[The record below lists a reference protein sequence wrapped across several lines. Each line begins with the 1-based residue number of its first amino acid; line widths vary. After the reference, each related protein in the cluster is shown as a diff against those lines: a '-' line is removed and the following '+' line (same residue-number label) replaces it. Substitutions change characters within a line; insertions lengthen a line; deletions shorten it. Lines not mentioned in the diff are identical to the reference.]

1 MTRLLGQL
9 AGLLA
14 DAVVEGMESLADSAV
29 PGLVL
34 PRLFAGHP
42 IRGDTQA
49 DLLYVLGLLLEC
61 GVERIAGLELR
72 PVALGILT
80 DLDAEAIEGFSS
92 YRIAETVTRLGGLAA
107 VPENARERVRGAA
120 RSPRLLSA
128 VEAGAK
134 RPNFTVVAAR
144 CLHASA
150 RMNEE
155 DTGAD
160 FAALIDRIRRMLKES
175 GTGWINDGASGF
187 RHFDIYT
194 PDMYLFAEPF
204 AGAVGPD
211 WLEGFRRVVG
221 DLDDL
226 ALLKG
231 GVVWGRSIGALAQ
244 ALTAEIAGAAAR
256 WNLAEPSRWAS
267 RVHAVLDD
275 LETWFSR
282 GLVTAHQR
290 RACDPYRGPSRRLQ
304 LTFDLYGKLLLAAL
318 ALTEV
323 QDAPR
328 KSGCDSF
335 PATDRLV
342 AFDRAS
348 QASAWGFRSRR
359 LSFVLPLMSGSDTG
373 YLPSPRSPGL
383 LEQPVM
389 GHPVMVPTL
398 VRDGATLV
406 PGGMPVLVSHAPAK
420 VLVRHEGWSAV
431 GTPMNQPPTV
441 VGSREA
447 EYTVHGRTIE
457 VRERLAIGDAACA
470 VHLSVAYNKARPLTI
485 ESDLSRRSLRVDTAG
500 IAEWRSPWGELD
512 CVEQW
517 ESAPGTA
524 FDFTW
529 RVTVPVRIATTEPA
543 HQYTAGLYRP
553 MAGRAVITDAGAPS
567 EMTAES
573 LEEFDI
579 LHLAW
584 PERWIGTDPQ
594 RTAGVISLLKAA
606 DVKIAWTQHNLIPHR
621 RSVGGEATYA
631 RWAAAADIVIHHTEF
646 GRRAA
651 TAKYAYGTG
660 TRHVVIPHGH
670 WGPRDEKFRHIS
682 REDVERDEGWLPTG
696 IRLAV
701 VGQPR
706 KEKLLQSVV
715 DAVASCTREDIQL
728 VARLDPS
735 VRIPADHRIIAEY
748 GHLSSDRYQRRLRAF
763 DAVVFPFAPQG
774 MLATGAAFDCIGAGI
789 AAITSDWPFLDEVF
803 AGSGIR
809 CGSTTETMTACFDS
823 LTREHLDTS
832 RRAVIA
838 LRPAYEWDEIAR
850 QTLEV
855 FEDAV
860 P

>member
-1 MTRLLGQL
+1 MTRLPGQP
-9 AGLLA
+9 ARLLV
-14 DAVVEGMESLADSAV
+14 DAVVEGMGSLADSAV
-29 PGLVL
+29 PRLVL

-42 IRGDTQA
+42 VREDTQA

-61 GVERIAGLELR
+61 GVERIAGLDLR
-72 PVALGILT
+72 PVALKILT

-92 YRIAETVTRLGGLAA
+92 YRIAETVTRLGGMTSI
-107 VPENARERVRGAA
+107 PENARERVREAA

-155 DTGAD
+155 DTGPG
-160 FAALIDRIRRMLKES
+160 FTVLIDRVRRMLEKS
-175 GTGWINDGASGF
+175 GTGWINDGAGAF

-204 AGAVGPD
+204 ASAVGPG
-211 WLEGFRRVVG
+211 WYEGFRRVIC

-226 ALLKG
+226 ALPKG
-231 GVVWGRSIGALAQ
+231 GVVWGRSIGVLAQ
-244 ALTAEIAGAAAR
+244 ALTAEIAGAAVR
-256 WNLAEPSRWAS
+256 WNLAEPSRWVP
-267 RVHAVLDD
+267 RVHTVLDD
-275 LETWFSR
+275 LDTWFSR
-282 GLVTAHQR
+282 GLVTAHQW
-290 RACDPYRGPSRRLQ
+290 RAYEPYRSPSRRLQ

-318 ALTEV
+318 GLAGV

-328 KSGCDSF
+328 KSGCGSF
-335 PATDRLV
+335 PVTDRLV

-348 QASAWGFRSRR
+348 HASAWVFRSRR
-359 LSFVLPLMSGSDTG
+359 FSFVLPLMCGSDAS
-373 YLPSPRSPGL
+373 YLPSPRSPAL
-383 LEQPVM
+383 LEQPVT

-398 VRDGATLV
+398 VRDGAVLV
-406 PGGMPVLVSHAPAK
+406 PAGMPVLVSHSPGKA
-420 VLVRHEGWSAV
+420 LVRHEGWSAV
-431 GTPMNQPPTV
+431 GTPMDRPPTV

-447 EYTVHGRTIE
+447 EYTVHGRTLE
-457 VRERLAIGDAACA
+457 VRERLAIGDAACT
-470 VHLSVAYNKARPLTI
+470 VHLSVAHNKARPLTV
-485 ESDLSRRSLRVDTAG
+485 ESDLARHSLRVDTAG

-517 ESAPGTA
+517 ESAPGSA
-524 FDFTW
+524 LDFTW
-529 RVTVPVRIATTEPA
+529 RVTAPIRIATTEPA
-543 HQYTAGLYRP
+543 HQYTACLYRP
-553 MAGRAVITDAGAPS
+553 MTGRAVVTDAGVPS

-573 LEEFDI
+573 LEEIDI

-594 RTAGVISLLKAA
+594 RTARVISLLKAA

-621 RSVGGEATYA
+621 RTEGGEATYA
-631 RWAAAADIVIHHTEF
+631 LWSAAADIVIHHSEF

-651 TAKYAYGTG
+651 TAKYAYGTR

-670 WGPRDEKFRHIS
+670 WGSCDEKFRHIS
-682 REDVERDEGWLPTG
+682 RDEVELDEGWPPAG

-701 VGQPR
+701 IGQPR
-706 KEKLLQSVV
+706 QEKLLQNVV

-735 VRIPADHRIIAEY
+735 VRVPADHRIIAEY
-748 GHLSSDRYQRRLRAF
+748 GHLSSARYQRRLHAF

-774 MLATGAAFDCIGAGI
+774 MLVTGTAFDCIGVGI

-803 AGSGIR
+803 AGGGIR
-809 CGSTTETMTACFDS
+809 CGSTTETMAACFDY
-823 LTREHLDTS
+823 LTPEQLDTS
-832 RRAVIA
+832 RRATIA
-838 LRPAYEWDEIAR
+838 LRPAYEWDDIAR
-850 QTLEV
+850 RTLEV
-855 FEDAV
+855 FEGAV